1 MTSISKH
8 KPKIRRSVLITPCDD
23 AWDIMVKSATTIADV
38 IRLELEDGV
47 LPDRKAHARQCCV
60 QAIRE
65 IDWGDKE
72 VWVRI
77 CHLDDGYAEADID
90 ALVQAG
96 ADVILMGKTQGVH
109 DIQRF
114 DALVTDAETR
124 HAVPPGSVKIGC
136 GIERVRALARV
147 EDIAEASPRMTVI
160 TPGLDD
166 LSNEYGYRLT
176 REPAD
181 ALETLYAR
189 SRIVLAARVAG
200 ISCIDYPFLKHRDEE
215 SSAADARFSARL
227 GFDGKYAISPR
238 QLAGIHKA
246 FAATEKEIAWAT
258 AIMQT
263 VNKSDSPEAAVYVVG
278 DSMVDAPHIIQ
289 ARRILE
295 RAQAAES

>member
-1 MTSISKH
+1 MTSTH
-8 KPKIRRSVLITPCDD
+8 PTRTGLRRSVLITPCDD
-23 AWDIMVKSATTIADV
+23 AWDIMVKSAACSADV

-47 LPDRKAHARQCCV
+47 LPERKAQARQCCV
-60 QAIRE
+60 QGLRE
-65 IDWGDKE
+65 IDWGNKE

-90 ALVQAG
+90 ALVPAG
-96 ADVILMGKTQGVH
+96 ADVILMGKTQGVE
-109 DIQRF
+109 DIRRL
-114 DALVTDAETR
+114 DALVTDAEQR
-124 HAVPPGSVKIGC
+124 HGVAPGTVRIGC
-136 GIERVRALARV
+136 GIERVRALASV
-147 EDIAEASPRMTVI
+147 EDIARATPRMSVI

-215 SSAADARFSARL
+215 ASAADARFSARL

-238 QLAGIHKA
+238 QLPGIHSA

-263 VNKSDSPEAAVYVVG
+263 IDQAGSQEAAVYVVG
-278 DSMVDAPHIIQ
+278 GAMVDAPHIIQ

-295 RAQAAES
+295 RARASET